1 MPTKIIGFSDKV
13 LNVFTKY
20 GRQRNHLFKELNKNG
35 YNYIT
40 ERKLPNNSRVIL
52 GYQNEVSKQ
61 AQLAFKVN
69 PDLTMEQKR
78 IDKKYI
84 LNGLGD
90 RYLRIEK
97 VWTDKNGKKA
107 VEHIRNIKTRNK
119 KIVGTHSLEIDYSKD
134 ATVKYDNEC
143 VDMISGFSSNKISK
157 IFKKIEM
164 AEPKAYLFIQH
175 TNGTRNYTKFA
186 DGVEYNFST
195 KR

>member
-20 GRQRNHLFKELNKNG
+20 GRQRNHLFKELNENG

-52 GYQNEVSKQ
+52 GYQNKVSKQ
-61 AQLAFKVN
+61 AQLAFKLN

-119 KIVGTHSLEIDYSKD
+119 KIVGTHSFIVDNSKD
-134 ATVKYDNEC
+134 ATVKFENEC
-143 VDMISGFSSNKISK
+143 VDMVHGFSSRQVSK
-157 IFKKIEM
+157 ILKRTSMTK
-164 AEPKAYLFIQH
+164 PKTYQFIQY
-175 TNGTRNYTKFA
+175 TDGTRDYSKFA